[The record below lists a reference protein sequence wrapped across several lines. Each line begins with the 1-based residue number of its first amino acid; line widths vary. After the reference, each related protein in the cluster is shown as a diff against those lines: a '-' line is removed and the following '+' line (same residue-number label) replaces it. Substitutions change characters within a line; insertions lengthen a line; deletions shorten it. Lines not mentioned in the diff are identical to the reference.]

1 MRAVGRSTV
10 AWALPLVALALVATP
25 AHAQFGRLRRAIE
38 RVQGGPSPEI
48 RTLLARIDTT
58 RMLFDRASA
67 LLLRS
72 TYVMEASVAT
82 EERRAAIRRELAA
95 VDSLEKRGGDNRV
108 QLDAQDRAVMLEQAT
123 AQRQFEGRKL
133 SEAQQRNVVNA
144 GYNSVLAVLMDR
156 YALDEAEHLLGEAQ
170 QAAPNLAGDP
180 LQLVYYNRIRDAFT
194 RDLPAI
200 VKAVPQQIQLASA
213 INNSIQ
219 QVRSANQAV
228 QVTEATARTDS
239 PRPIDINAI

>member
-1 MRAVGRSTV
+1 M
-10 AWALPLVALALVATP
+10 ALALAP
-25 AHAQFGRLRRAIE
+25 APAQAQFGRLRRAVE
-38 RVQGGPSPEI
+38 RLQGGPSAEI
-48 RTLLARIDTT
+48 RALLARIDTT
-58 RMLFDRASA
+58 RTLFDRATA
-67 LLLRS
+67 LLLKS

-95 VDSLEKRGGDNRV
+95 VDSLEQRGGGNRV

-123 AQRQFEGRKL
+123 AQRQFEGRQL
-133 SEAQQRNVVNA
+133 TEAQQRNVVNA
-144 GYNSVLAVLMDR
+144 GYNSVLAILMDR
-156 YALDEAEHLLGEAQ
+156 HAVGEAESIIGEAQ
-170 QAAPNLAGDP
+170 RAAQNIASDP
-180 LQLVYYNRIRDAFT
+180 LQLVFYNRLRDAVT

-200 VKAVPQQIQLASA
+200 VNAVPQQIRLASA

-228 QVTEATARTDS
+228 QVTEATARTDP

>member
-1 MRAVGRSTV
+1 M
-10 AWALPLVALALVATP
+10 ALALAP
-25 AHAQFGRLRRAIE
+25 APAQAQFGRLRRAVE
-38 RVQGGPSPEI
+38 RLQGGPSAEI
-48 RTLLARIDTT
+48 RALLARIDTT
-58 RMLFDRASA
+58 RTLFDRATA
-67 LLLRS
+67 LLLKS

-95 VDSLEKRGGDNRV
+95 VDSLEQRGGDNRV

-123 AQRQFEGRKL
+123 AQRQFEGRQL
-133 SEAQQRNVVNA
+133 TEAQQRNVVNA
-144 GYNSVLAVLMDR
+144 GYNSVLAILMDR
-156 YALDEAEHLLGEAQ
+156 HAVGEAESIIGEAQ
-170 QAAPNLAGDP
+170 RAAQNIASDP
-180 LQLVYYNRIRDAFT
+180 LQLVFYNRLRDAFT

-200 VKAVPQQIQLASA
+200 VNAVPQQIRLASA

-228 QVTEATARTDS
+228 QVTEATARTDP

>member
-1 MRAVGRSTV
+1 MRAVRHPAVTWV
-10 AWALPLVALALVATP
+10 LPLVALALAAAP
-25 AHAQFGRLRRAIE
+25 AQAQFGRLRRAVE
-38 RVQGGPSPEI
+38 RLQGGPSTEI
-48 RTLLARIDTT
+48 RALLARIDTT
-58 RMLFDRASA
+58 RTLFDRATA
-67 LLLRS
+67 LLLKS

-95 VDSLEKRGGDNRV
+95 VDSLEKRGGDDRI
-108 QLDAQDRAVMLEQAT
+108 QFDAQDRAVMLEQAT

-133 SEAQQRNVVNA
+133 SEEQQRNVANA

-156 YALDEAEHLLGEAQ
+156 YALDEAEHILGESQ
-170 QAAPNLAGDP
+170 QAALNIAGDP
-180 LQLVYYNRIRDAFT
+180 LQLVYYNRLRDAFT

-228 QVTEATARTDS
+228 QVTEATARTDP

>member
-1 MRAVGRSTV
+1 M
-10 AWALPLVALALVATP
+10 ALALAP
-25 AHAQFGRLRRAIE
+25 APAQAQFGRLRRAVE
-38 RVQGGPSPEI
+38 RLQGGPSAEI
-48 RTLLARIDTT
+48 RALLARIDTT
-58 RMLFDRASA
+58 RTLFDRATA
-67 LLLRS
+67 LLLKS

-95 VDSLEKRGGDNRV
+95 VDSLEQRGGDNRV

-123 AQRQFEGRKL
+123 AQRQFEGRQL
-133 SEAQQRNVVNA
+133 TEAQQRNVVNA
-144 GYNSVLAVLMDR
+144 GYNSVLAILMDR
-156 YALDEAEHLLGEAQ
+156 HAVGEAESIIGEAQ
-170 QAAPNLAGDP
+170 RAAQNIASDP
-180 LQLVYYNRIRDAFT
+180 LQLVFYNRLRDAVT

-200 VKAVPQQIQLASA
+200 VNAVPQQIRLASA

-228 QVTEATARTDS
+228 QVTEATARTDP